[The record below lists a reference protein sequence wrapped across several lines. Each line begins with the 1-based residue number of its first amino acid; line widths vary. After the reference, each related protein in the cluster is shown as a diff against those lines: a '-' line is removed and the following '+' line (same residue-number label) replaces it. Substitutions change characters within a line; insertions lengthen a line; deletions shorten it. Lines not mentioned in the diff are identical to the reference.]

1 MLAELKELWRFRELL
16 YSMVEREL
24 KIRYKNSFLGFF
36 WSLLNPLLTVFVLT
50 FVFKNYV
57 GLQTKNL
64 SAYILAAYLP
74 FIFFQMAVLDS
85 AQSVLS
91 NVQLI
96 KKIYF
101 PREIL
106 PLAQIISNFIHL
118 LLALLVF
125 FGYLLVV
132 YLLNPSVSP
141 FQTTSLLL
149 PVVLLVNFALAAGIG
164 LLVSALNTFYEDV
177 KYIVSVLLYILFFLC
192 PIMYFSENVHANATG
207 QGGGLAYVVYH
218 LNPVAM
224 LCTAYRK
231 ILVAPQPVEM
241 ANPDGSVTS
250 IPALPLDWSL
260 FGATA
265 LMSAVFLVVGY
276 MVFNRLKWR
285 FVERP

>member
-36 WSLLNPLLTVFVLT
+36 WSLLNPLLTVAVLT
-50 FVFKNYV
+50 YVFRNYV
-57 GLQTKNL
+57 GLETKNL

-74 FIFFQMAVLDS
+74 FIFFQMSVLDS

-91 NVQLI
+91 NIQLI

-106 PLAQIISNFIHL
+106 PLAQVISNFIHL

-132 YLLNPSVSP
+132 YLRDPSISP
-141 FQTTSLLL
+141 FQLTSLYL
-149 PVVLLVNFALAAGIG
+149 PLVLFVNFALATGLG

-177 KYIVSVLLYILFFLC
+177 KYIVTVVLYILFFLC
-192 PIMYFSENVHANATG
+192 PIMYFSENVFANATISG
-207 QGGGLAYVVYH
+207 KTGIAYVLYH

-231 ILVAPQPVEM
+231 ILVAPQPVSM
-241 ANPDGSVTS
+241 RAAQGTITS
-250 IPALPLDWSL
+250 LPALPMHWAL

-265 LMSAVFLVVGY
+265 LISI
-276 MVFNRLKWR
+276 
-285 FVERP
+285 